1 MKRLFSVLVSVAL
14 LLSFS
19 GSIPAHAVSG
29 YSVIPTFSIVS
40 VVTDTSV
47 TIRTYNFPAGDSFNV
62 LMGYMGTRGV
72 GGIQVAT
79 IGSGGGGS
87 FTATFSIPAALQGQY
102 QIAIRLQSNTSSGFY
117 AYNWFY
123 NDTFAGGGGSGSS
136 GSGYYGIP
144 SFKVTGV
151 ARDVSVTIQTNNFPA
166 SDSFDVLMGY
176 MGTRGVGGIKV
187 DTVSSGAGGTLTWTF
202 NIPAALKGQYQI
214 AIRLQSNTG
223 SGFYAYNWFY
233 NNTTGGNTGGP
244 IIPGYTGYP
253 TFSIASVVRN
263 SSVTIQTYNLPPS
276 NQFQVTMGPMGT
288 RGINGYIVD
297 TINSGAGGSQAMTFT
312 IPSQLNG
319 SHQISIRLQSIS
331 GSGHYAYNWFY
342 NNTTP

>member
-29 YSVIPTFSIVS
+29 YSVIPSFSFVS

-102 QIAIRLQSNTSSGFY
+102 QIAIRLQSNT
-117 AYNWFY
+117 
-123 NDTFAGGGGSGSS
+123 
-136 GSGYYGIP
+136 
-144 SFKVTGV
+144 
-151 ARDVSVTIQTNNFPA
+151 
-166 SDSFDVLMGY
+166 
-176 MGTRGVGGIKV
+176 
-187 DTVSSGAGGTLTWTF
+187 
-202 NIPAALKGQYQI
+202 
-214 AIRLQSNTG
+214 G

-263 SSVTIQTYNLPPS
+263 STVTIQTYNLPPS

-331 GSGHYAYNWFY
+331 GSGYYAYNWFY